1 MAKTYQI
8 HIMWSGHGD
17 DIYNQPVSLLASGED
32 NAREMFSNIVS
43 EGLAIK
49 NDGLFLAAVS
59 PEMTEEE
66 INTYSDDKEALCA
79 IIKGE
84 DEKFSLGSL
93 IKEYSTSNDDWAEG
107 SLTVIYDN
115 DETDADVTMTN
126 RG

>member
-79 IIKGE
+79 IIKDE

-93 IKEYSTSNDDWAEG
+93 IKEYATSNDDWAEG

>member
-1 MAKTYQI
+1 MAKTYQT

-79 IIKGE
+79 IIKSE

-93 IKEYSTSNDDWAEG
+93 IKEYATSNDDWAEG

>member
-1 MAKTYQI
+1 MAKTYQT

-79 IIKGE
+79 IIKGK

-93 IKEYSTSNDDWAEG
+93 IKEYATSNDDWAEG

>member
-1 MAKTYQI
+1 MAQTYQT

-17 DIYNQPVSLLASGED
+17 DIYSQPVSLLASGEE
-32 NAREMFSNIVS
+32 NAREMFGNIVA

-49 NDGLFLAAVS
+49 NDGLFLAVVS
-59 PEMTEEE
+59 PKMTEEE
-66 INTYSDDKEALCA
+66 INSYSENKEALCA

-84 DEKFSLGSL
+84 DEKFSIGAP
-93 IKEYSTSNDDWAEG
+93 IKEYATSNDDWAEG

-115 DETDADVTMTN
+115 DETDANVTMTN